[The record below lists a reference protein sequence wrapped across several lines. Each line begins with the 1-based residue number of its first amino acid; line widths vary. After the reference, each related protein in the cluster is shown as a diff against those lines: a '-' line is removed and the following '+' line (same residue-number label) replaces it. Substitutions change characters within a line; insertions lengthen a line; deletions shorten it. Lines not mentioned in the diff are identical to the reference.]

1 MISNLYTLSYVLL
14 LKSNFVKRIY
24 VQIHLAVL
32 RRQLHA
38 DGGYPQRSRIMKLE
52 DNQYVGTEEIEEKR
66 ILLANIRIRGRSAR
80 ALVTSPQNSHC
91 DRGSME

>member
-32 RRQLHA
+32 WRQLHA
-38 DGGYPQRSRIMKLE
+38 DGGYPQRLRIMKLE
-52 DNQYVGTEEIEEKR
+52 DNQYVGTEEIEKKR
-66 ILLANIRIRGRSAR
+66 ILLTCDFMLTLDAR
-80 ALVTSPQNSHC
+80 FQRQNQAR
-91 DRGSME
+91 DF